1 MNSVSEA
8 LCAGTPLLVLPQ
20 TAEQAVNARRVAE
33 LGAGRVLFEDHPSAQ
48 TIRAEAEAVL
58 ASDAA
63 ARAAALGRT
72 LAAPGPE
79 AAADA
84 VQAAL

>member
-8 LCAGTPLLVLPQ
+8 LVAGTPLLVLPQ
-20 TAEQAVNARRVAE
+20 TAEQRVNARRVAE
-33 LGAGRVLFEDHPSAQ
+33 LGAGRVVFDEHPAPQ
-48 TIRAEAEAVL
+48 AIRAEAEAVL

-63 ARAAALGRT
+63 QRAAALGRT
-72 LAAPGPE
+72 LGAPGPG

-84 VQAAL
+84 VEAAL

>member
-33 LGAGRVLFEDHPSAQ
+33 LGAGRILFDDQPSANA
-48 TIRAEAEAVL
+48 IHAEAEAVL
-58 ASDAA
+58 ASDPP

-84 VQAAL
+84 VEAAL